1 MAKMRRPRQ
10 EEELRTL
17 SVDLL
22 AEAEKF
28 FARLSVGT
36 WNPNIDLCATPDS
49 VTVRVELPGV
59 DLDDINLTIQEG
71 VLRIQGIK
79 REPVYSS
86 RLLCYYCLER
96 GYGKFSR
103 EISIDWVINAQ
114 KARAYMEN
122 GILTIDLPKLHERR
136 GSIVIPIIKKN

>member
-1 MAKMRRPRQ
+1 MRRSRQ

-59 DLDDINLTIQEG
+59 DLDDISLTIQEG
-71 VLRIQGIK
+71 VRIQGIK
-79 REPVYSS
+79 REPAYSS
-86 RLLCYYCLER
+86 KLLCYYCLER
-96 GYGKFSR
+96 GYGKFNR

-136 GSIVIPIIKKN
+136 GSIVIPITKKD